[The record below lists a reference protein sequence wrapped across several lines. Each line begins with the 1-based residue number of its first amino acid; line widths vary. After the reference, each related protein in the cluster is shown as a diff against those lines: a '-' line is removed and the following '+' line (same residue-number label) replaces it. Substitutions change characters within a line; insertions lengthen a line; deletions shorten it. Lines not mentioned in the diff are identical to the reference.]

1 MKKNKFFYDCED
13 IMNILKVKESK
24 AYEVIRTLNEELK
37 NKGFITQQGR
47 INIKYFN
54 ERYNIG

>member
-24 AYEVIRTLNEELK
+24 DS
-37 NKGFITQQGR
+37 
-47 INIKYFN
+47 
-54 ERYNIG
+54 YNTRHSKQNS

>member
-1 MKKNKFFYDCED
+1 
-13 IMNILKVKESK
+13 MNILKVKESK
-24 AYEVIRTLNEELK
+24 AYQIIRTLNKELK